1 MAHKLFRLGLPLG
14 KQDTV
19 IFNPKNEA
27 DQAAL
32 AALYKNNEE
41 GPGGWYP
48 IGLSQTWHNGIHLS
62 SPDITTLVRSIAPGR
77 IVAARLRMKGGEA
90 PASPKEYRFGGPQF
104 VLIRHELKVLENK
117 CATERDPTKWTFRDV
132 KFYSLYMHLHLPEAS
147 TRNIPW
153 LTSFLPFLGPQPEA
167 DASGPSRQ
175 FVRIDVERDGYN
187 KPFGLNFHGKPV
199 KKKGGALSQGA
210 RLTILKKGTLLEV
223 LTPTEEEAP
232 FAELGYTK
240 VKAPTEGN
248 KEGWVRSDDKQLAP
262 LPEFSAQVEA
272 LTKGGCARLDYP
284 VSAGECIGLVGAVKP
299 HGGMVHL
306 EVFSEENLIEKDDLS
321 QWHLFEGDKDD
332 DPLCEI
338 QGLPKELEPLAYN
351 SSALLTSEQVKKA
364 FTELGDTQRQFLRAS
379 ITRNNSFWAV
389 EWKDVKKNNEGWAK
403 EFDLTDDDVKD
414 ATALMWWKEAK
425 DAGVALPD
433 KPFVYHYHPLA
444 LLEYLAA
451 RLPQAPLFYVE
462 RNGEE
467 FIVVKPSELNKKE
480 KEKVYVYDTGEDSW
494 LLGIQEGK
502 GIVRLWIHPGGQNLY
517 ELLVK
522 GEAASHVPSL
532 AADMK
537 SVWASLWRSEGA
549 LSGVN
554 TWDSS
559 FLSFGP
565 FQQTIGRDD
574 EKGELSGALDY
585 VKNHESGKE
594 LFKKYFQDHGFDV
607 ANVSGPQGMRTGQA
621 VVDGKVLKTAA
632 DKELLREFIW
642 AYRFVKAMRDPAF
655 SKLFL
660 EAGFKR
666 LQLLRNLEHDF
677 GNGQKF
683 KLSQIHK
690 SELAQALLL
699 DAHINRPA
707 FLSKADA
714 PAALGEG
721 LWIQPAKDVLG
732 KLEKNPLG
740 SAGFKLE
747 HITAEHE
754 FEMIKSIIQL
764 RNKSSMTTPAKR
776 AAFIVL
782 CVQGFDANDDVA
794 KACGYASRDDVVKKA
809 EDKEAGQHKY
819 GFLGRPPIIKKA
831 AEEKKE
837 APAPVAAGG

>member
-14 KQDTV
+14 KRDNI

-27 DQAAL
+27 DRAAL

-41 GPGGWYP
+41 GAGGWYP

-62 SPDITTLVRSIAPGR
+62 SPDVTTLVRSIAPGR
-77 IVAARLRMKGGEA
+77 IVAARLRMKGGEE
-90 PASPKEYRFGGPQF
+90 PKKPKEYPFGGPQF
-104 VLIRHELKVLENK
+104 VLIQHELMVLENK
-117 CATERDPTKWTFRDV
+117 SLNEKDPTKWAFRDV

-147 TRNIPW
+147 PRNIPW

-175 FVRIDVERDGYN
+175 FVRIDVEKDGYD
-187 KPFGLNFHGKPV
+187 KPFGLNFYGKLV
-199 KKKGGALSQGA
+199 KKGGALSRGA
-210 RLTILKKGTLLEV
+210 RLSILKKGTLLEV

-232 FAELGYTK
+232 FAETGYTK

-262 LPEFSAQVEA
+262 LAEFSAQVEA
-272 LTKGGCARLDYP
+272 LAKGGCARLDYP
-284 VSAGECIGLVGAVKP
+284 VSAGECIGLVGPVKP
-299 HGGMVHL
+299 QGAMVHL
-306 EVFSEENLIEKDDLS
+306 EVFSEENLIDKDDLS
-321 QWHLFEGDKDD
+321 QWHLFEGDQDD

-351 SSALLTSEQVKKA
+351 SSALINSEQVKKA
-364 FTELGDTQRQFLRAS
+364 FTELGDTQRQFLRTC

-389 EWKDVKKNNEGWAK
+389 EWKDVKKKNEAWAK
-403 EFDLTDDDVKD
+403 EFNLTDDDVKV
-414 ATALMWWKEAK
+414 ATELMWWKEVQE
-425 DAGVALPD
+425 AGVTLPG
-433 KPFVYHYHPLA
+433 KSLVYHYHPLV

-462 RNGEE
+462 RDGEE
-467 FIVVKPSELNKKE
+467 FIVVKPGDLNQE
-480 KEKVYVYDTGEDSW
+480 EKVYVYDLTADSW
-494 LLGIQEGK
+494 QLGKQEKK
-502 GIVRLWIHPGGQNLY
+502 GIARLWVPPGEHNLY
-517 ELLVK
+517 ELLIK
-522 GEAASHVPSL
+522 GEAANYVPSL
-532 AADMK
+532 AADVK
-537 SVWASLWRSEGA
+537 SIWASIWHSEGA

-565 FQQTIGRDD
+565 FQQTIGKEN
-574 EKGELSGALDY
+574 EKGELAGALDY

-607 ANVSGPQGMRTGQA
+607 DSVSGQLGMRTGYA
-621 VVDGKVLKTAA
+621 MVDGKVLKTVA
-632 DKELLREFIW
+632 DKEVMREFIW
-642 AYRFVKAMRDPAF
+642 AYRFLTAMQDPVF

-660 EAGFKR
+660 DVGFKR
-666 LQLLRNLEHDF
+666 LQVIRNFEHDF

-699 DAHINRPA
+699 DAHINRPG

-714 PAALGEG
+714 PAALGDG

-732 KLEKNPLG
+732 KLEKDPLG
-740 SAGFKLE
+740 SPGFKLE
-747 HITAEHE
+747 YITAEHE
-754 FEMIKSIIQL
+754 YEMIKQIIQL
-764 RNKSSMTTPAKR
+764 RNKSNMTDPAMR

-782 CVQGFDANDDVA
+782 CTQGFDANDDVA
-794 KACGYASRDDVVKKA
+794 KACGYSSRDDVVKKA
-809 EDKEAGQHKY
+809 VEKGAGKYKY
-819 GFLGRPPIIKKA
+819 GFLSRPPITKKP

-837 APAPVAAGG
+837 APAPVASGG